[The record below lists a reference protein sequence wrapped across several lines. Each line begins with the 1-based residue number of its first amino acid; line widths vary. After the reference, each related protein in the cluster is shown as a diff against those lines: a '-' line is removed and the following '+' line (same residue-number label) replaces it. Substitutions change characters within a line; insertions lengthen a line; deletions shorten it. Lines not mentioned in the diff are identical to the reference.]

1 MRTVQLSTRIR
12 MAHFTDD
19 QGSCGVLTLLPA
31 YGHKVR
37 VESYDDHEEFKFK
50 YERLSKLEKE
60 QQSRALLSRAYH
72 AL

>member
-1 MRTVQLSTRIR
+1 MKTVQLSTRIR

-19 QGSCGVLTLLPA
+19 QGSCGVLMLLPA

-37 VESYDDHEEFKFK
+37 VESYDDHDEFKFK
-50 YERLSKLEKE
+50 YERLSKLEEE
-60 QQSRALLSRAYH
+60 QQGRALLSRAYH